1 MSVDGTCLDVADTT
15 ANEEAFGRPGSG
27 RGTGVG
33 AFPQIR
39 LVGLA
44 ASGRAARSSTR
55 RLDQQ
60 SDGERTLAAGVLD
73 TLKPDMLCLA
83 DRGLFSFELWQRARA
98 TGAELVWRTK
108 ANHMLPVLD
117 RLADGA
123 LPLGD
128 LRVRGPPPSP

>member
-44 ASGRAARSSTR
+44 ECGTHALVNAAHWTTVRRRADAC
-55 RLDQQ
+55 
-60 SDGERTLAAGVLD
+60 GGVLD

-83 DRGLFSFELWQRARA
+83 DRGLFSFDALATSARDRRRVGVA
-98 TGAELVWRTK
+98 NQGQPHAPGARPTGR
-108 ANHMLPVLD
+108 
-117 RLADGA
+117 
-123 LPLGD
+123 
-128 LRVRGPPPSP
+128 